1 MEELK
6 ISPRGLAS
14 VALEDACPRCAWIQL
29 HHKGKMP
36 FAIPFPGIFNTLDR
50 YTKQLVRG
58 PFEKTGKLPAW
69 FPEMGIVKGIVSEDE
84 LHWSRYFRVDKKL
97 RTTLRGSPDD
107 IFQLDDGSFHIVDYK
122 TAKFTEA
129 QDELYPMYDVQLNGY
144 AYIAEAT
151 GHVPVSGLS
160 LIYFEPQTETTRGKR
175 AGAPATGAW
184 LEFRATRK
192 KVPLAAKGRIPEL
205 LERTREIFD
214 LTAAPRGSVGCEN
227 CERVEKFAKVLR

>member
-14 VALEDACPRCAWIQL
+14 VALEDSCPRCAWVHL
-29 HHKGKMP
+29 HYKGKMP
-36 FAIPFPGIFNTLDR
+36 FQIPMPGIFNSLDR
-50 YTKQLVRG
+50 FTKRLVREAFDG
-58 PFEKTGKLPAW
+58 ARKLPDW
-69 FPEMGIVKGIVSEDE
+69 FPAIGEVRGMVSEDE
-84 LHWSRYFRVDKKL
+84 LHWNRYFRVDKKL

-107 IFQLDDGSFHIVDYK
+107 IFRLEDGSFHIVDYK

-129 QDELYPMYDVQLNGY
+129 QDALFPMYDVQLNGY

-151 GHVPVSGLS
+151 GHTPVSELS
-160 LIYFEPQTETTRGKR
+160 LIYFEPQTEIVRGKR

-192 KVPLAAKGRIPEL
+192 TVPLAAKGRIPEL
-205 LERTREIFD
+205 LERAREIFD
-214 LTAAPRGSVGCEN
+214 LAAAPLGLVGCEN
-227 CERVEKFAKVLR
+227 CERVKKFAKVAK

>member
-14 VALEDACPRCAWIQL
+14 VALDGACPRCAWIQL
-29 HHKGKMP
+29 HYKGEMP
-36 FAIPFPGIFNTLDR
+36 FQIGFPGIFIALDR
-50 YTKQLVRG
+50 YTKDLVRG
-58 PFEKTGKLPAW
+58 SFESQRKLPDW
-69 FPEMGIVKGIVSEDE
+69 FPEIGKVKGMVSEDE
-84 LHWSRYFRVDKKL
+84 LHWRRYFRVDPKL
-97 RTTLRGSPDD
+97 RVTLRGMPDD

-122 TAKFTEA
+122 TAKFTVA
-129 QDELYPMYDVQLNGY
+129 QDELYPMYEVQLNGY

-151 GHVPVSGLS
+151 GHLPISGLS

-192 KVPLAAKGRIPEL
+192 KVPLAAKRRIPEL
-205 LERTREIFD
+205 LERAREIFD
-214 LTAAPRGSVGCEN
+214 LTAPPRGLDGCEN
-227 CERVEKFAKVLR
+227 CERVERFGKLAL

>member
-6 ISPRGLAS
+6 ISAKNLAG
-14 VALEDACPRCAWIQL
+14 VALEDACPRCAWIQM
-29 HHKGKMP
+29 HHEGKMP
-36 FAIPFPGIFNTLDR
+36 FPTPFPGIFIAIDA
-50 YTKQLVRG
+50 YTKQMVRET
-58 PFEKTGKLPAW
+58 FENTMKLPDW
-69 FPEMGIVKGIVSEDE
+69 FPEIGTVKGIVSEDE

-122 TAKFTEA
+122 TARFTEA
-129 QDELYPMYDVQLNGY
+129 QDALYPMYDVQLNGY

-192 KVPLAAKGRIPEL
+192 KVPLAAQGRIPAL
-205 LERTREIFD
+205 LARAREIFD
-214 LTAAPRGSVGCEN
+214 LKTVPAGVADCKN
-227 CERVEKFAKVLR
+227 CERVENFLKVAR

>member
-6 ISPRGLAS
+6 INPRDLAS
-14 VALEDACPRCAWIQL
+14 VALDGACPRCAWIL
-29 HHKGKMP
+29 LRYKGDMP
-36 FAIPFPGIFNTLDR
+36 FQIGFPGIFIALDR
-50 YTKQLVRG
+50 YTKDLVRG
-58 PFEKTGKLPAW
+58 SFASSGRLPDW
-69 FPEMGIVKGIVSEDE
+69 FPEIGTVKGIVSEDE
-84 LHWSRYFRVDKKL
+84 LRWSRYFRVDKKL

-122 TAKFTEA
+122 TARFTEA
-129 QDELYPMYDVQLNGY
+129 QDALYPMYDVQLNGY

-192 KVPLAAKGRIPEL
+192 KVPLAAQGRIPAL
-205 LERTREIFD
+205 LARAREIFD
-214 LTAAPRGSVGCEN
+214 LKTVPAGVADCKN
-227 CERVEKFAKVLR
+227 CERVENFLKVAR